1 MLALNNA
8 QRRASERGHCGGGGG
23 GGGAR

>member
-23 GGGAR
+23 GGAR